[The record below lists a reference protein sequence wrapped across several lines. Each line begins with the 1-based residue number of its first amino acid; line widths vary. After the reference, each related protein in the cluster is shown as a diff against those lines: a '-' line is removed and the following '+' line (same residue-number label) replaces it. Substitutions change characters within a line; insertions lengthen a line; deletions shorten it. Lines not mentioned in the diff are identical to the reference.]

1 MILVDICINFF
12 SSKMRFKEL
21 LFCFSMTFK
30 YILLD
35 SIGRKSSAINS
46 NKINFCYYINIS
58 TSVFDLVTI
67 LYFFSQSPTFFCSF
81 IFSLLTVFPQFPF
94 LVCMYG
100 CIIYQKQAVTEV
112 VPSSGWA
119 FSGDY
124 LMECLNFD
132 CQLKL
137 LINSIK
143 VTSTLK

>member
-1 MILVDICINFF
+1 
-12 SSKMRFKEL
+12 MRFKEL

-58 TSVFDLVTI
+58 ISVTFLVTI
-67 LYFFSQSPTFFCSF
+67 FYFFSQSLTFFCSF
-81 IFSLLTVFPQFPF
+81 IFSLLTSSLQFLP
-94 LVCMYG
+94 VCMYG

-119 FSGDY
+119 FSGDC
-124 LMECLNFD
+124 LLECLNFD

-143 VTSTLK
+143 VGSTLK